1 MRAGGVA
8 AFVGLGSNL
17 DQPERQVRQA
27 LLELDGL
34 AGSRLIGHSP
44 LYGSSPV
51 GPPGQPNYV
60 NAVARLETS
69 LDAHA
74 LLDALQAIEFSHG
87 RVRGGERWGPRPL
100 DLDLLLFAERV
111 IRTPRLSVPHPG
123 LGQREFVLYPLLEI
137 AGPDLEIPGHGPL
150 GPLAAACA
158 RGGLQRLAPSVRE
171 PD

>member
-17 DQPERQVRQA
+17 DQPERQIRQA

-34 AGSRLIGHSP
+34 ADSRLTGHSP

-51 GPPGQPNYV
+51 GPPGQPDYV

-74 LLDALQAIEFSHG
+74 LLDALQAIELSHG
-87 RVRGGERWGPRPL
+87 RVRGERWGARTL
-100 DLDLLLFAERV
+100 DLDLLLYGDRQ
-111 IRTPRLSVPHPG
+111 IDTPDLKVPHPQ
-123 LGQREFVLYPLLEI
+123 LHLRAFVLVPLHDL
-137 AGPDLEIPGHGPL
+137 APDLELPGL
-150 GPLAAACA
+150 GPLVDHLPL
-158 RGGLQRLAPSVRE
+158 RPGRDLWRLPESA
-171 PD
+171 DG